1 MCYYDVMIT
10 WHNFLPAES
19 KNEQYGYE
27 QDTVP
32 LSKVNFQSESLYRLV
47 TSLFIHYLVFYI
59 NIFVMDCLPVQH
71 PLNLSQP
78 FSLFFFLAFY
88 SSKLSMEKKSV
99 LNLIDKLNIS
109 FLVLLTVCFC
119 LFVLM

>member
-1 MCYYDVMIT
+1 MSRT
-10 WHNFLPAES
+10 
-19 KNEQYGYE
+19 
-27 QDTVP
+27 
-32 LSKVNFQSESLYRLV
+32 LSHFPVNFQSESLYRLV

-78 FSLFFFLAFY
+78 FSLFFFWHSTALNY
-88 SSKLSMEKKSV
+88 QWKKKSV